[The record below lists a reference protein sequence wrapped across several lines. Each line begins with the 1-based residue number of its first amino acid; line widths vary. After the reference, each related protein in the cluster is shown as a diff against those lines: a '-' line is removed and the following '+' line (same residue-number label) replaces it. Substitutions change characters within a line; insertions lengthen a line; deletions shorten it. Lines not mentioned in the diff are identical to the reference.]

1 MQYAYGMAVEGVAK
15 IDEILATFEKNT
27 EHVDEEAVAPANDD
41 DGDDDANAWSAG
53 FDGDD
58 DASASASAEKDSN
71 LSALI
76 GKNSKKVEGQEEQEE
91 EQKEEEEHADE
102 ESSDDDVLEEGML
115 EELFK
120 EEEETEHND
129 IGQEV
134 SENGVLEEII
144 PDEPSLEADESEA
157 DTSMSLIS
165 KGEIFDDDD
174 EANHPDV
181 VVSTQGTPDPLA
193 FDNDYD
199 SEDSIYGIL
208 TPRRGF

>member
-1 MQYAYGMAVEGVAK
+1 MQFAYGMAVESVAK

-76 GKNSKKVEGQEEQEE
+76 GKNSNKVEEQEEQEE
-91 EQKEEEEHADE
+91 EQKEE

-120 EEEETEHND
+120 EEEETEQNA
-129 IGQEV
+129 IGQQV

-165 KGEIFDDDD
+165 KGEISDDDD